1 MQPVFSSDLGG
12 RRRRRRGF
20 SLVELLVVIG
30 VLGVLSAIS
39 IPVLNPIREN
49 ARINKNQRN
58 AQSIVAV
65 ANAAQ
70 AAGATLDM
78 SSITSAINQLK
89 EGVNGNQ
96 SFSTSTFKVAPFN
109 TEEIVAISEYL
120 SITDNSLVFTNN

>member
-1 MQPVFSSDLGG
+1 MKPVFSSHPGG
-12 RRRRRRGF
+12 RPRRQRGF

-78 SSITSAINQLK
+78 SSVTTAINQLK

-96 SFSTSTFKVAPFN
+96 SFTTSTFKVAPFN
-109 TEEIVAISEYL
+109 SEEIAAISEYL
-120 SITDNSLVFTNN
+120 SITDNSLVFTNH